1 MRPEEESPAGN
12 PDAGFP
18 LLTRG
23 RVINLPKMSFLT
35 ATTLIYP
42 NGAGITVAAGTR
54 LSLDYI
60 GHSSITLGHKMSVC
74 TACTS
79 SGLGG
84 LTLPSWTEG

>member
-12 PDAGFP
+12 PDPGFP

-79 SGLGG
+79 S
-84 LTLPSWTEG
+84 